1 MSREARAG
9 VARERMIQLH
19 VRHLPVLKGGRVVGF
34 ISARDLLEIEGKVQ
48 AELASLAFE
57 PW

>member
-1 MSREARAG
+1 
-9 VARERMIQLH
+9 MIELH
-19 VRHLPVLKGGRVVGF
+19 VRHLPVVKGGRVVGF
-34 ISARDLLEIEGKVQ
+34 LSARDLLPIEKGPQ